1 LKAIER
7 QPIHHPDIF
16 LTSCRETL
24 GIKSRMKQLHFFI
37 AVCFLVSAAH
47 PLRAQNS
54 TSVSGFITD
63 PSGASVTGAK
73 VTALNTGT
81 NLTRIVPTDSA
92 GYYAF
97 ENIPIGSYK
106 ITAESAGFDT
116 ATATLSVNTAQKARQ
131 DFQLRIGATQEKV
144 EVSSLAPELSP
155 NDASLGNVVD
165 RHTVENTPLYLRNW
179 DDLLRL
185 IPGVQSNRYTDQS
198 GATSAGR
205 TGNFNVHGIHSLQNN
220 FILDGIDNNTFSEN
234 VQELSTQAS
243 RPSVDNLEEF
253 KVVTAPYSSEYG
265 RSPGAAVV
273 VSTKSGTNQLHLLG
287 YEYLRNSYFDANDFF
302 SNRNGLAK
310 PQNNQNQFGA
320 NIGGPILRNKLF
332 GFFNYEGTR
341 IHRGVSRT
349 ATVPL
354 PNERIGDFSPAA
366 QATYG
371 VKYPTIVDPATRVPF
386 PSNQIPTALL
396 DPVALRLLAL
406 FPQPNIPGKQTNNF
420 IRNAGLVDNNDSYA
434 GRIDW
439 NPSEKDSVFGRYT
452 YSNRYRF
459 IPGNFGGIADG
470 TSTSAWGRQNL
481 FAHSAVVGWTHIFT
495 PTLINEFRVG
505 YVRNASYAEQDPFGL
520 NHTAD
525 YIPGVPVNP
534 AVDGGVSQTT
544 FSNFGFIG
552 SPDFL
557 PKSQVPQQFQFVD
570 TISLTHG
577 NHSFKFGVDVRT
589 PMRNI
594 FQDEPGT
601 RGSLSFSG
609 QFTGLSYADALV
621 GYVQGAQLTNVFFV
635 DQRLFMASAFVQ
647 DDWKVTPKLTF
658 NLGLRYDFGSPA
670 YEGRNRMA
678 NFDPSANNGSGGLV
692 FAKDGSLDDRALVN
706 VNTRNFA
713 PRFGFAYSADS
724 KTVIRGGYGIFYSLF
739 ERYGSENQLALN
751 YPNLLNVVVA
761 ASNNTTPVFLL
772 RNGFPSSYLDPNQ
785 VSVSQVRVRA
795 VNPDDPTPYVQQW
808 SFGVQREIGFGFVAE
823 ADYVG
828 TKSTHLDVLSD
839 FNQHFQGTPAP
850 YPNFGYTEYTS
861 PLGTGTYHGLETS
874 LTKRFS
880 NGFSARVNYT
890 WSRALDNAP
899 DELNSNS
906 GAPPNGRNFT
916 AWAWVS

>member
-1 LKAIER
+1 
-7 QPIHHPDIF
+7 
-16 LTSCRETL
+16 
-24 GIKSRMKQLHFFI
+24 MKQLAFVVT
-37 AVCFLVSAAH
+37 VCLSLSVVG
-47 PLRAQNS
+47 PVLAQNS
-54 TSVSGFITD
+54 TSVSGFVTD
-63 PSGASVTGAK
+63 PSGAPVTGVK
-73 VTALNTGT
+73 VTALNAAT
-81 NLTRIVPTDSA
+81 NLTRAVQTDSA

-97 ENIPIGSYK
+97 ENIPIGTYK
-106 ITAESAGFDT
+106 ITAESAGFDV
-116 ATATLSVNTAQKARQ
+116 AAATLTINTAQKARQ
-131 DFQLRIGATQEKV
+131 DFHLRIGATQQTV
-144 EVSSLAPELSP
+144 EVNSLAPELSP
-155 NDASLGNVVD
+155 NDASLGNVVA

-185 IPGVQSNRYTDQS
+185 VPGVQSNRYTDQS

-234 VQELSTQAS
+234 VQELSSQAS

-253 KVVTAPYSSEYG
+253 KVVTAPYSAEYG

-273 VSTKSGTNQLHLLG
+273 VATKSGTNQVHLLG

-302 SNRNGLAK
+302 SNRNGLAR

-320 NIGGPILRNKLF
+320 NIGAPLRRDKLF

-366 QATYG
+366 QALYG
-371 VKYPTIVDPATRVPF
+371 VKYPTLVDPATKIPF
-386 PSNQIPTALL
+386 PNNQVPTALL
-396 DPVALRLLAL
+396 DPVALRLLSL
-406 FPQPNIPGKQTNNF
+406 FPQSNIPGKQTNNF
-420 IRNAGLVDNNDSYA
+420 IRNAALVDNNDSYA
-434 GRIDW
+434 GRVDW

-470 TSTSAWGRQNL
+470 TSTSALGRQNL
-481 FAHSAVVGWTHIFT
+481 FAHSAVVGWTHILR
-495 PTLINEFRVG
+495 PTLLNEFRIG
-505 YVRNASYAEQDPFGL
+505 YVRNASYAVQDPFGL
-520 NHTAD
+520 NRTAD

-557 PKSQVPQQFQFVD
+557 PKSQIPQQFQYLD
-570 TISLTHG
+570 TVSLTRG
-577 NHSFKFGVDVRT
+577 NHSLKFGVDVRT

-601 RGSLSFSG
+601 RGSLTFNG

-635 DQRLFMASAFVQ
+635 DQRLFMTSAFVQ
-647 DDWKVTPKLTF
+647 DDWKVTPRLTF

-678 NFDPSANNGSGGLV
+678 NFNPSANNGAGGLV
-692 FAKDGSLDDRALVN
+692 FAKDGSLGDRALVN
-706 VNTRNFA
+706 TNNRNFA

-772 RNGFPSSYLDPNQ
+772 RNGFPSSTYLDPTRL
-785 VSVSQVRVRA
+785 VFHRCGYARSIRTIRL
-795 VNPDDPTPYVQQW
+795 PT
-808 SFGVQREIGFGFVAE
+808 S
-823 ADYVG
+823 
-828 TKSTHLDVLSD
+828 
-839 FNQHFQGTPAP
+839 
-850 YPNFGYTEYTS
+850 
-861 PLGTGTYHGLETS
+861 
-874 LTKRFS
+874 S
-880 NGFSARVNYT
+880 NG
-890 WSRALDNAP
+890 ALGC
-899 DELNSNS
+899 S
-906 GAPPNGRNFT
+906 GKSG
-916 AWAWVS
+916 WASSQKQIT